1 MLYTTIAK
9 FWRLFVEIIAM
20 FSVAF
25 TVYQFAF
32 NDGKQ
37 MVMSSMSSVSHDLS
51 MLEQTLN
58 TNEIVSSDLK
68 FALSKIISSLEA
80 TGMKNSAQASC
91 DVVKT

>member
-32 NDGKQ
+32 DDGKQ
-37 MVMSSMSSVSHDLS
+37 MVMASMSSASHDLS
-51 MLEQTLN
+51 ILEQTLGN
-58 TNEIVSSDLK
+58 DQIASADLK
-68 FALSKIISSLEA
+68 LALSKIISSLEA
-80 TGMKNSAQASC
+80 TGMKQTSC
-91 DVVKT
+91 AL